1 MLGLMLQAS
10 WLKPRPIVAAA
21 LLLACGGSTAA
32 APQEPA
38 NHTADRFEIPATDEG
53 LPGAGPIRRED
64 WFRQLW
70 RERRSEWA
78 KRVELDQRAV
88 VFLGDSIT
96 QGWGGGLGAAFP
108 GIKVANRG
116 ISGDTTR
123 GVLIRLREDVLALHP
138 AAVVLLIGTNDLEEG
153 ASPEVIAGNLE
164 LILAGLKQDDAR
176 MPIVLCEVFPSS
188 ATMKRPA
195 DRIKAVN
202 ALYRTAVKND
212 AQVTYLETWPLFADA
227 NGDAPAAE
235 FPDLLHPNEAG
246 YARWAAS
253 LRPIFATL
261 GFSETADDPF
271 RPEEGFESLFNG
283 RDLTGWGYRPTTDA
297 DRASAAKWQAAD
309 SSAAAWPFVDAP
321 LSFDGLKVTPDGRF
335 AVKGGRL
342 VVTTPPEYR
351 KIQQLWTTR
360 EFPRDFVLKLEFR
373 ATPNADSGVYVR
385 GPQLQCRDYRI
396 AGPYKGLKSYK
407 PQDWNELVVTVEG
420 GAARAT
426 CNGELLEAA
435 LAVPGSGPIGVEG
448 DRGQMEYRRIRIKVL
463 SQ

>member
-1 MLGLMLQAS
+1 
-10 WLKPRPIVAAA
+10 
-21 LLLACGGSTAA
+21 
-32 APQEPA
+32 
-38 NHTADRFEIPATDEG
+38 
-53 LPGAGPIRRED
+53 
-64 WFRQLW
+64 
-70 RERRSEWA
+70 
-78 KRVELDQRAV
+78 
-88 VFLGDSIT
+88 
-96 QGWGGGLGAAFP
+96 
-108 GIKVANRG
+108 
-116 ISGDTTR
+116 
-123 GVLIRLREDVLALHP
+123 
-138 AAVVLLIGTNDLEEG
+138 VLLSGTNDLEEG
-153 ASPEVIAGNLE
+153 AIPEVIAGNHK
-164 LILAGLKQDDAR
+164 LILAGLQQGDPG
-176 MPIVLCEVFPSS
+176 MPIVLCQVCPSS

-202 ALYRTAVKND
+202 ALYRAAVKND

-235 FPDLLHPNEAG
+235 FPDLLHPNEGG

-271 RPEEGFESLFNG
+271 QPEEGFESLFNG
-283 RDLTGWGYRPTTDA
+283 RDLTGWGYRPTTQA
-297 DRASAAKWQAAD
+297 DRASAARWQASD
-309 SSAAAWPFVDAP
+309 PEAAAWPFVEAP
-321 LSFDGLKVTPDGRF
+321 VTFEGLTVTPDGRF

-360 EFPRDFVLKLEFR
+360 EFPRSFVLKLEFR

-396 AGPYKGLKSYK
+396 AGPYKDLKSYK
-407 PQDWNELVVTVEG
+407 AQDWNELVVTVEG

-435 LAVPGSGPIGVEG
+435 LAVPGSGPIGLEG
-448 DRGQMEYRRIRIKVL
+448 DRGQMEYRHIRIKV
-463 SQ
+463 SAP